1 MMENSTM
8 TTERG
13 LAENLCLSIK
23 KSVERE
29 TGRKSCVNIWHKI
42 RNNAWSVGIYVYVDS
57 ASKKREPVCTH
68 GEGWD
73 LVDAITNLRDNFLK
87 EKSEEYQSPFTNL
100 LEFDMFIDRRD
111 NVERNDVGAVVD
123 PNYEVKKDASLEAI
137 IEQLNELSKAIS
149 KISK

>member
-1 MMENSTM
+1 M

-29 TGRKSCVNIWHKI
+29 TGRKTSVNVWHKI
-42 RNNAWSVGIYVYVDS
+42 RTNAWSVGMYVYIDS
-57 ASKKREPVCTH
+57 QSKKRTSVCHH

-73 LVDAITNLRDNFLK
+73 IVDAISNLRDNFLK
-87 EKSEEYQSPFTNL
+87 EKSEQYECSFTNL
-100 LEFDMFIDRRD
+100 LEFDMWIDKRD
-111 NVERNDVGAVVD
+111 KVERNDVGAVVEH
-123 PNYEVKKDASLEAI
+123 NFEIKQDASLEAVI
-137 IEQLNELSKAIS
+137 QQLNELSIAIS